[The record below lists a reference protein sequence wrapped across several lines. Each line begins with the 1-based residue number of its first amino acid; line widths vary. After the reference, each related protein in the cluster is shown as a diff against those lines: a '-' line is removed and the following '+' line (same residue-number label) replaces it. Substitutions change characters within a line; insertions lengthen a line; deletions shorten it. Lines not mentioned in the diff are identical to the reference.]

1 MIKIHGK
8 KRSAD
13 KATLLTSKVVNQ
25 WEINVPIRKKASR
38 PCPLFK
44 MEGMDLSVH
53 LLEPIDPDPL
63 PVQYNISIQG
73 VK

>member
-1 MIKIHGK
+1 MYQF
-8 KRSAD
+8 A
-13 KATLLTSKVVNQ
+13 
-25 WEINVPIRKKASR
+25 KKASG

-63 PVQYNISIQG
+63 PVQYNISILG